1 MGAFRHQQQ
10 AGLAY
15 DLLPPERKTVPRSR
29 DRFERKSDIADAE
42 FVTVLPVR
50 GSGFSAKRSDLNHR
64 YLQADPHSTSSRA
77 MAATVIGLR
86 LIERWLQRASARTFT
101 ALVAALFILVFG
113 LAGGFSGLSGKP
125 AVAASGPLQFSH
137 ITVTPRDANGMRI
150 ILVNGI
156 IANAAGATVSV
167 PPIRAELVSGGRL
180 LSSVVVT
187 PPADSI
193 GAGQSLGFMARL
205 QHPGGKM
212 PEVRLSFMP

>member
-10 AGLAY
+10 AGSAY
-15 DLLPPERKTVPRSR
+15 DLLPPERKAAPRSR
-29 DRFERKSDIADAE
+29 DRFERKPDISDAE

-50 GSGFSAKRSDLNHR
+50 RPGFSASRADLNRRHLR
-64 YLQADPHSTSSRA
+64 ADPHPASSRA
-77 MAATVIGLR
+77 ITATTICLR
-86 LIERWLQRASARTFT
+86 LTERWLQRASARTFA

-113 LAGGFSGLSGKP
+113 LAGGFSGLSGRP
-125 AVAASGPLQFSH
+125 AAAATAPLQFSH

-156 IANAAGATVSV
+156 IANEAGATVSV
-167 PPIRAELVSGGRL
+167 PPIRAELVSDDRI
-180 LSSVVVT
+180 LSSIVVT